1 MKFPV
6 IFEKSRT
13 GYGAYSPDVPGC
25 VAVGGSMAE
34 TRKLI
39 KEALEFHFEGMIESG
54 DLPLPQSTGH
64 AEDID
69 VRMPKIARVLKSH
82 RKAS

>member
-6 IFEKSRT
+6 IFEKSKT

-25 VAVGGSMAE
+25 IATGRTMAE
-34 TRKLI
+34 TRKQI
-39 KEALEFHFEGMIESG
+39 KEALEFHFEGMLESG
-54 DLPLPQSTGH
+54 DLPLPQPSGH
-64 AEDID
+64 AEDVD
-69 VRMPKIARVLKSH
+69 VQVPKLARVLKQ